1 MDTLFFWVS
10 KLVWLIISPDSL
22 LVILA
27 VSGFILLYKGI
38 YKAAKAVFGFVVF
51 IMLTIALFPVGEWL
65 LYPLESRFD
74 TNPQLPEKVDGVI
87 VLSGAESAY
96 RSSLWHQVELGEA
109 AERDF
114 AFMRLMRAYPNAKH
128 VFTGGTGSMT
138 RQQYKAA
145 DVARRLFDEL
155 GYDTSKILFETAS
168 KNTYENAK
176 FSKELVMPEANETW
190 VLITTAYHMPR
201 SVGIFE
207 KHGWPVTAYPVDHYT
222 HHGNLFRLHIDFTG
236 NLDVLKTA
244 VKEWVGLTAYYLTGK
259 TSAFLPEPS
268 HS

>member
-22 LVILA
+22 LVILSVA
-27 VSGFILLYKGI
+27 GFALLYKGI
-38 YKAAKAVFGFVVF
+38 YKAAKAVLGFVVF
-51 IMLTIALFPVGEWL
+51 VMLAIALFPVGEWL
-65 LYPLESRFD
+65 LYPLESRFEA
-74 TNPQLPEKVDGVI
+74 NPKLPEKVDGVI

-96 RSSLWHQVELGEA
+96 RSSLWHQVELGDA

-114 AFMRLMRAYPNAKH
+114 VFMRLMKAYPDAEH

-145 DVARRLFDEL
+145 DVARKLFEEL
-155 GYDTSKILFETAS
+155 GFDTTKITFETAS

-176 FSKELVMPEANETW
+176 YTGELVKPESSEKW
-190 VLITTAYHMPR
+190 ILVTTAYHMPR

-207 KHGWPVTAYPVDHYT
+207 KSGWPVIAYPVDHYT
-222 HHGNLFRLHIDFTG
+222 HPDNLLRIHIDFSG
-236 NLDVLKTA
+236 NLNVLKHA

-259 TSAFLPEPS
+259 TTAFIPGPS
-268 HS
+268 RS